1 MAITLRGWKACSVS
15 LLTAK
20 GSFGATAR
28 QTRQMLRRIV
38 SITVATQDI
47 LNFTSREA
55 EVIQETFVEIGQA
68 VYSKTIAK
76 RHAKGSEPCIEAS
89 QTRGKRP
96 VRQVNGEVE
105 VKIEDPIVRAHG
117 IFLSAGTR
125 DLPRPRTRT
134 GDEGWRWVFG
144 RRPVGEDDDHEDGE
158 RILIS
163 PTNVSNDNHQPF
175 LWMTPMSAP
184 LDIDQLQTFIAI
196 VDTGSFTKAAGRV
209 FKTQSAVSMQMR
221 RLEERV
227 GKQLFIKDGRGNRLT
242 ADGDKLL
249 NYARRIIRLNSE
261 AIAAF
266 DDNRLEGTLRIGT
279 PDDYADRYMPEIIGR
294 FAKTH
299 PNVELYIVC
308 EPSMDL
314 AEKMAKGELDIALVT
329 HNPLLRQS
337 DVVRTEPLCWVG
349 SANHPLKD
357 DAPVPL
363 AVGRRDCQ
371 WRQLACS
378 ALDADG
384 RDYQILFTSW
394 SSTVVAAAV
403 LAGMAVSILPESA
416 LRTGMKVLTAN
427 DGFPSLPP
435 VQIGLMKRPGLSTS
449 LLNAITDHIT
459 ACLDNI
465 TPAQAE
471 DDMDGEPKTYSRY
484 YPRLRAGHMIAGW

>member
-1 MAITLRGWKACSVS
+1 
-15 LLTAK
+15 
-20 GSFGATAR
+20 
-28 QTRQMLRRIV
+28 
-38 SITVATQDI
+38 
-47 LNFTSREA
+47 
-55 EVIQETFVEIGQA
+55 
-68 VYSKTIAK
+68 
-76 RHAKGSEPCIEAS
+76 
-89 QTRGKRP
+89 
-96 VRQVNGEVE
+96 
-105 VKIEDPIVRAHG
+105 
-117 IFLSAGTR
+117 
-125 DLPRPRTRT
+125 
-134 GDEGWRWVFG
+134 
-144 RRPVGEDDDHEDGE
+144 
-158 RILIS
+158 
-163 PTNVSNDNHQPF
+163 
-175 LWMTPMSAP
+175 MSAP

-221 RLEERV
+221 RLEERI

-242 ADGDKLL
+242 AEGEKLL

-266 DDNRLEGTLRIGT
+266 DDNRLEGTIRIGT

-308 EPSMDL
+308 EPSVSL
-314 AEKMAKGELDIALVT
+314 AEKMARGELDIALVT
-329 HNPLLRQS
+329 HNPQARSS
-337 DVVRTEPLCWVG
+337 DVVRTEPLCWVA

-363 AVGRRDCQ
+363 AVGRRDCH

-403 LAGMAVSILPESA
+403 LAGMAVSVLPESA
-416 LRTGMKVLTAN
+416 LRTGMKVLSQA
-427 DGFPSLPP
+427 DGFPPLPP
-435 VQIGLMKRPGLSTS
+435 VQIGIMKRAGLSSS
-449 LLNAITDHIT
+449 LMNAISDHIT

-465 TPAQAE
+465 TPASV
-471 DDMDGEPKTYSRY
+471 DDDLETDVKTYPRY
-484 YPRLRAGHMIAGW
+484 YPRLRAGHMLPGW